1 HPYVREMITEALSDE
16 DLDLS
21 NEELEALVDLQR
33 GMVRASFGIYTTR
46 DDIDAL
52 AKAVRAIAEDRS
64 YYEGQYEQ
72 LESGDFQHKTFRFE
86 PAQLFSVRGA
96 VDAWLAD

>member
-1 HPYVREMITEALSDE
+1 MEVLAEE
-16 DLDLS
+16 DDGLS
-21 NEELEALVDLQR
+21 NEELEALAELQR

-52 AKAVRAIAEDRS
+52 AKAVRAIAENRGF
-64 YYEGQYEQ
+64 YEDNYEQ
-72 LESGDFQHKTFRFE
+72 LDCGDFVHKTFTFD
-86 PAQLFSVRGA
+86 PARLFSVRGE